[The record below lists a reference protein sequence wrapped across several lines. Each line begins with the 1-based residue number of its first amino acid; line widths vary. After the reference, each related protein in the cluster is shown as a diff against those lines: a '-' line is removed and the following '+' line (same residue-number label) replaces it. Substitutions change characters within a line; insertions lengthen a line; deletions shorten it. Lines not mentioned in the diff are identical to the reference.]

1 MLRGTGRRPPR
12 PRPGRHPERVLQRT
26 PRDPAPA
33 AGAGALP
40 DPAHD
45 RGRPRGR
52 RADRGRPARD
62 ARGRARVRPRHPGPG
77 PAQRQ
82 PGHPRP
88 RQHPPRDQALSQIL
102 RTIEVAREAG
112 VPIAPVQHE
121 MPEGAPVFASGT
133 PGWELHSD
141 IEATLPEGTKR
152 ITKNYASIFDDTDA
166 LACLKENSVD
176 TVTLVGFMTNNCV
189 IGSAVGAE
197 PLGIT
202 AEVLSDATGAISIG
216 NEAGSVAAQQVH
228 ETLMAVLNSNLAA
241 VATTDAW
248 AEAVRSGSALQ
259 GSDLGS
265 SAMQG
270 RSEH

>member
-1 MLRGTGRRPPR
+1 CRRRRGWRFSSIGPIPSTVFSYATHGTPVGRRRLVRQRQPLLTRPR
-12 PRPGRHPERVLQRT
+12 PRPRRFT
-26 PRDPAPA
+26 MTDS
-33 AGAGALP
+33 
-40 DPAHD
+40 
-45 RGRPRGR
+45 R
-52 RADRGRPARD
+52 RALVLVDIQNEYFN
-62 ARGRARVRPRHPGPG
+62 GPLEI
-77 PAQRQ
+77 
-82 PGHPRP
+82 
-88 RQHPPRDQALSQIL
+88 QHPPRDQALAQIL
-102 RTIEVAREAG
+102 RAIDVAREAG
-112 VPIAPVQHE
+112 VPIAAVQHE
-121 MPEGAPVFASGT
+121 MPEGAPVFVSGT

-141 IEATLPEGTKR
+141 FEAALPEGTKR
-152 ITKNYASIFDDTDA
+152 FTKNYASIFDDTDA
-166 LACLKENSVD
+166 LAWLKENSVD

-202 AEVLSDATGAISIG
+202 AEVLSDATGAISIA

-228 ETLMAVLNSNLAA
+228 ETLMAVLNSNLAT

>member
-1 MLRGTGRRPPR
+1 MRDGGTPVE
-12 PRPGRHPERVLQRT
+12 H
-26 PRDPAPA
+26 A
-33 AGAGALP
+33 AGHHGECSEAQAG
-40 DPAHD
+40 D
-45 RGRPRGR
+45 R
-52 RADRGRPARD
+52 RALVLVDIQNEYFN
-62 ARGRARVRPRHPGPG
+62 GPLEI
-77 PAQRQ
+77 
-82 PGHPRP
+82 
-88 RQHPPRDQALSQIL
+88 QHPPRDQALSQIL

-112 VPIAPVQHE
+112 VPIAAVQHE

-166 LACLKENSVD
+166 LAWLKENSVD

-202 AEVLSDATGAISIG
+202 AEVLSDATGAISIA